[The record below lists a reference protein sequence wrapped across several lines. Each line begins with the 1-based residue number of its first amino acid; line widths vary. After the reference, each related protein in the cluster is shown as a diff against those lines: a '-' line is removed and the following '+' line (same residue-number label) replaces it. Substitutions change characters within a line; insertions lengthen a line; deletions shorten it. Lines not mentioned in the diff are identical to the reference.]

1 MKRSIRIHGNVNVF
15 DGRLGSGIHDKNG
28 REIFEGDT
36 LDVDFRALFKKYG
49 LGDVNLDFDL
59 ADSECPAD
67 FDKKIFDALDPSRS
81 PTMASSSCNSAAA
94 SSSPRGFS
102 TAAPVLLANWARS
115 LSSKTL
121 SPFADNAAAH

>member
-67 FDKKIFDALDPSRS
+67 FDKKIFDALDRLYNTFALAHNGKLVVQFGSGKFVATWLFDGGSGPSCELG
-81 PTMASSSCNSAAA
+81 T
-94 SSSPRGFS
+94 
-102 TAAPVLLANWARS
+102 LAIFQDFISIR
-115 LSSKTL
+115 
-121 SPFADNAAAH
+121 